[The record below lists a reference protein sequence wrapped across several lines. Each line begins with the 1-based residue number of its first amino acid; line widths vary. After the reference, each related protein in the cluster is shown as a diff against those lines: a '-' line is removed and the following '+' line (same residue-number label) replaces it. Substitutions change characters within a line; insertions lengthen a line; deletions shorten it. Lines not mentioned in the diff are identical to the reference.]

1 VDAKLK
7 RRRKS
12 VRAHQPQDGI
22 GLGLLPSP
30 APAYASRVRE
40 RKVITVLF
48 ADLVGFTATAEELDP
63 EDVEKILR
71 PYHERLRYE
80 LERWGGTVEKFIGD
94 AVMAL
99 FGAPVTR
106 EDDPER
112 AVRAALAIRDW
123 IAEEGKLELRIAV
136 NTGEALVNLDA
147 KPEAGEGMATG
158 DVVNTAS
165 RLQSASP
172 VNGILVGETTYRATA
187 ETIEYRE
194 HRPVEAKGK
203 QAPVRVWEVAQ
214 ARARFGVDL
223 APEERT
229 PLVGR
234 DREVAQLVDALGR
247 VRDQRSSEL
256 LTLVGVPGIGKSRLV
271 GELFQA
277 VDRGGAL
284 TLWRQGRSLPYGTG
298 VSYWALAEMVKAQA
312 GILETD
318 SEDEVEAKL
327 AGAVDRLVEE
337 DADWVVAQLRPLVGQ
352 GDAAGTQEESFAA
365 WRRFFE
371 AMAEQRPLVLV
382 FEDLQWADDGLLD
395 FVEHLA
401 DWVRD
406 APMLI
411 VCTARPE
418 LLERRPMWGGGK
430 PNATTLTLAPLSDAE
445 TSQLLAGLGVQ
456 TESGLLERAGGNPL
470 YAEQFVRMLAERGE
484 AEGALPESVQGIIA
498 ARLDSL
504 GAKEKALLQDAAVL
518 GKVFWLGALGAN
530 EQQLHVLRQKEFVQR
545 ARRSSVEGEVEYAFK
560 HVLVRDVAYGQ
571 IPRAERAQKH
581 LRAADWIES
590 LGRSE
595 DHAEMVAHHCVNALE
610 LARAAGED
618 GDPARA
624 VRALRDA
631 GERALTLN
639 ALRQAEGYYRQA
651 VALAP
656 NDPEILLRYG
666 RVLYLRDEQGE
677 DELTR
682 ARSDL
687 LAVGNVEAAAEAT
700 LMLADIA
707 WKQGRRKDMESLV
720 EEARSFVAELPASRA
735 QASVMTEVAR
745 YEMIAGRL
753 ESALEIG
760 LQALAMAEELELD
773 DLRLRAMNTVGVS
786 RGDMGDEAGFAQLQ
800 DVIEL
805 ATRMNAMTE
814 VIRGWNNRTALYIL
828 HGDLEQ
834 TRKGEA
840 ETLRLARNYGQDG
853 FIRFVEGGAAIGN
866 RFHAGEWD
874 AALARADKVIGNIE
888 RGIPAYSTA
897 SFGFRSLIRLARGDD
912 PGARADAET
921 AAVRAASIGDTQAL
935 NPVLAVI
942 ALVFI
947 SVGNT
952 ERAGEM
958 ITKALDNLRQL
969 GRLGFGVMESPLL
982 AWTALKL
989 GREGEVVEVLD
1000 REPFKSPWLRASLA
1014 VAERDFSGAADI
1026 LGEGGIRS
1034 FEAFFQLQS
1043 GREDDVRRAV
1053 DFYSEVHAT
1062 RYLREADAIL
1072 AALA

>member
-1 VDAKLK
+1 
-7 RRRKS
+7 
-12 VRAHQPQDGI
+12 
-22 GLGLLPSP
+22 
-30 APAYASRVRE
+30 
-40 RKVITVLF
+40 
-48 ADLVGFTATAEELDP
+48 
-63 EDVEKILR
+63 
-71 PYHERLRYE
+71 
-80 LERWGGTVEKFIGD
+80 
-94 AVMAL
+94 
-99 FGAPVTR
+99 
-106 EDDPER
+106 
-112 AVRAALAIRDW
+112 
-123 IAEEGKLELRIAV
+123 
-136 NTGEALVNLDA
+136 
-147 KPEAGEGMATG
+147 
-158 DVVNTAS
+158 
-165 RLQSASP
+165 
-172 VNGILVGETTYRATA
+172 
-187 ETIEYRE
+187 
-194 HRPVEAKGK
+194 
-203 QAPVRVWEVAQ
+203 
-214 ARARFGVDL
+214 
-223 APEERT
+223 
-229 PLVGR
+229 
-234 DREVAQLVDALGR
+234 
-247 VRDQRSSEL
+247 
-256 LTLVGVPGIGKSRLV
+256 
-271 GELFQA
+271 
-277 VDRGGAL
+277 
-284 TLWRQGRSLPYGTG
+284 
-298 VSYWALAEMVKAQA
+298 
-312 GILETD
+312 
-318 SEDEVEAKL
+318 
-327 AGAVDRLVEE
+327 
-337 DADWVVAQLRPLVGQ
+337 
-352 GDAAGTQEESFAA
+352 
-365 WRRFFE
+365 
-371 AMAEQRPLVLV
+371 
-382 FEDLQWADDGLLD
+382 
-395 FVEHLA
+395 
-401 DWVRD
+401 
-406 APMLI
+406 
-411 VCTARPE
+411 
-418 LLERRPMWGGGK
+418 
-430 PNATTLTLAPLSDAE
+430 
-445 TSQLLAGLGVQ
+445 
-456 TESGLLERAGGNPL
+456 
-470 YAEQFVRMLAERGE
+470 
-484 AEGALPESVQGIIA
+484 
-498 ARLDSL
+498 
-504 GAKEKALLQDAAVL
+504 
-518 GKVFWLGALGAN
+518 
-530 EQQLHVLRQKEFVQR
+530 
-545 ARRSSVEGEVEYAFK
+545 
-560 HVLVRDVAYGQ
+560 
-571 IPRAERAQKH
+571 
-581 LRAADWIES
+581 
-590 LGRSE
+590 
-595 DHAEMVAHHCVNALE
+595 
-610 LARAAGED
+610 
-618 GDPARA
+618 
-624 VRALRDA
+624 
-631 GERALTLN
+631 
-639 ALRQAEGYYRQA
+639 
-651 VALAP
+651 
-656 NDPEILLRYG
+656 
-666 RVLYLRDEQGE
+666 
-677 DELTR
+677 
-682 ARSDL
+682 
-687 LAVGNVEAAAEAT
+687 
-700 LMLADIA
+700 
-707 WKQGRRKDMESLV
+707 
-720 EEARSFVAELPASRA
+720 
-735 QASVMTEVAR
+735 MTEVAR

-1043 GREDDVRRAV
+1043 GGEDDVRRAV